1 MADTSNDEQ
10 TNDEQTNDEQ
20 PTEVEPAV
28 LVEETEPATIKRG
41 GQVKTV
47 DFKYA
52 YEKSDMV
59 QLQKRLLWPGTYDV
73 VSHKDD
79 LLHVRGRGRDAWVH
93 ASSSDIPLS

>member
-1 MADTSNDEQ
+1 MADTSI
-10 TNDEQTNDEQ
+10 DEQTNDEQ
-20 PTEVEPAV
+20 PPAEIEAAV

-41 GQVKTV
+41 GQVRTV

-59 QLQKRLLWPGTYDV
+59 QLQKRLLWPGLYEV

-79 LLHVRGRGRDAWVH
+79 LLHLRGRGRDAWVR